1 VDNAPRVLDALGAGG
16 ARWLLFW
23 AAVGAVVFVYLHT
36 DIRHTLG
43 SARQGRLN
51 YRTLYT
57 VWLVAAVLYHVPT
70 LSALGIDIRSDV
82 SLLLTVFIVTFAL
95 SGAVEG
101 LRQLLVAVG
110 AYPASYQV
118 LPKGASWK
126 SVATVLVVNSAIAAF
141 ACSSFYS
148 FCGEHAALHG
158 PASWASGSTLV
169 GKFALGLR
177 SASKS
182 VICDT
187 MVHRVGVP
195 EEYPAFSGLLLY
207 SDPSPGGGVGPN
219 DTCTGVEGGG
229 CHGEESTGP
238 SGEAGTPQIAP
249 VLVLW
254 ISLVMMGIVN
264 HIADVA
270 VAGTMEEPAEVDVR
284 ISGTFGKHGRSYS
297 FSFFPNPA
305 SKVPGNEA
313 APAVDDAWG
322 PNKLMR
328 DTIVEEDTA
337 EEGVAGAEAP
347 GTTEVMSTG
356 SDAGPPAD
364 DPGLGSAFRSPST
377 KRRVSRRPSLKKAH
391 ATGAVPAGDAADV
404 SDLEDDLE
412 SSDHE
417 LLHRIKREAPML
429 DLTRLGGVRKETL
442 SPWQGVWQ
450 ESPPLSASPSASSS
464 FISRAGSPTILGLS
478 PKARTSTAPM

>member
-1 VDNAPRVLDALGAGG
+1 MRRVQERVSAAAALAPAVFPARRRCRGSSSGCEATANQGTHHPSTAAPTAAFIVEPHVSWRGRTLSSRAPPLAGAPSGRSQVIPMVGRGSGPRPQARRLGLANGHSSRLFSDSFAIRCPQSEARAVFSALIPCRGISGVARRSQGISRPWGRWSLFAGPMWVKTPGEEGGFGHTHTGTYAVAYASIGASRSPTPHPRHPTHSSPPTPRPPYPGYIAGLLAVDNAPRVLDALGAGG

-207 SDPSPGGGVGPN
+207 SDPSPGGG
-219 DTCTGVEGGG
+219 
-229 CHGEESTGP
+229 
-238 SGEAGTPQIAP
+238 
-249 VLVLW
+249 
-254 ISLVMMGIVN
+254 
-264 HIADVA
+264 
-270 VAGTMEEPAEVDVR
+270 
-284 ISGTFGKHGRSYS
+284 
-297 FSFFPNPA
+297 
-305 SKVPGNEA
+305 
-313 APAVDDAWG
+313 
-322 PNKLMR
+322 
-328 DTIVEEDTA
+328 
-337 EEGVAGAEAP
+337 
-347 GTTEVMSTG
+347 
-356 SDAGPPAD
+356 
-364 DPGLGSAFRSPST
+364 
-377 KRRVSRRPSLKKAH
+377 
-391 ATGAVPAGDAADV
+391 
-404 SDLEDDLE
+404 
-412 SSDHE
+412 
-417 LLHRIKREAPML
+417 
-429 DLTRLGGVRKETL
+429 
-442 SPWQGVWQ
+442 
-450 ESPPLSASPSASSS
+450 
-464 FISRAGSPTILGLS
+464 
-478 PKARTSTAPM
+478 